1 MLQLNLTSFAEI
13 AQIIEAIVASILL
26 IYALVFARD
35 LREAIRARHL
45 DGMKFVRD
53 LIGTEQAADNR
64 RWVYQELEKT
74 VRPLSSEDADRV
86 RAICRDF
93 DNIGLLC
100 RHGLLPVSI
109 VAETYNRNILDM
121 WNRLEPIIV
130 EWRQTLGDAD
140 YYAEF
145 EWLADQAS
153 KAEGR
158 LAKRRRRKQMAI

>member
-1 MLQLNLTSFAEI
+1 MMQMNLTDCAEI
-13 AQIIEAIVASILL
+13 AQIAEAIVAFSLL

-35 LREAIRARHL
+35 LREATRARHL
-45 DGMKFVRD
+45 DGMKFARD
-53 LIGTEQAADNR
+53 LIATEQAAHSR

-74 VRPLSSEDADRV
+74 IKPLSSEDADKV

-93 DNIGLLC
+93 DSIGLLC

-121 WNRLEPIIV
+121 WNRLEPIIT
-130 EWRQTLGDAD
+130 EWRQTLGDED

-145 EWLADQAS
+145 EWLADRAS
-153 KAEGR
+153 RAETR
-158 LAKRRRRKQMAI
+158 LAKKRRRKKVAI